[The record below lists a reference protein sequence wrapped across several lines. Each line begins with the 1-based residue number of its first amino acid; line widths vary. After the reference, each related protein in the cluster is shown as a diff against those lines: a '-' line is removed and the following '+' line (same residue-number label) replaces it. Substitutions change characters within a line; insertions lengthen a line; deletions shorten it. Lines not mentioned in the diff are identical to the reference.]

1 MSESFIESEVVEQ
14 EETSQHYNSEAEQR
28 LSYAHQINMGLV
40 KVITDRQAK
49 KFQLSIALVL
59 IKLILVGII
68 ATGIITKNPL
78 QEGWKEVILVI
89 VGGYISSFAK
99 LVEFWFNSPADDQ
112 ELVRSSQDYR
122 TGVNGNGP
130 LNNNHR

>member
-1 MSESFIESEVVEQ
+1 MTENFVEP
-14 EETSQHYNSEAEQR
+14 EAIEAERIETESQQR
-28 LSYAHQINMGLV
+28 LSYAHEVNMQLV
-40 KVITDRQAK
+40 EVIKDRQSK
-49 KFQLSIALVL
+49 KYHLSIALVL

-68 ATGIITKNPL
+68 ATGIITKNSL

-99 LVEFWFNSPADDQ
+99 LVEFWYNSPADDQ

-122 TGVNGNGP
+122 TGVNGNGKYYK
-130 LNNNHR
+130 

>member
-1 MSESFIESEVVEQ
+1 MTENFVEPEVVEQ
-14 EETSQHYNSEAEQR
+14 NTVENESQQR
-28 LSYAHQINMGLV
+28 LSYAHEVNMQLV
-40 KVITDRQAK
+40 EVIKDRQDK

-68 ATGIITKNPL
+68 ATGIITKNSL

-99 LVEFWFNSPADDQ
+99 LVEFWYNSPADDQ

-122 TGVNGNGP
+122 TGINGNGFVD
-130 LNNNHR
+130 NNHR

>member
-1 MSESFIESEVVEQ
+1 MNEDRGLLEELVDTTDQEHERHEDRLDAAREINVGLLEV
-14 EETSQHYNSEAEQR
+14 
-28 LSYAHQINMGLV
+28 I
-40 KVITDRQAK
+40 KDRQRK
-49 KFQLSIALVL
+49 KFHLSLALIS

-68 ATGIITKNPL
+68 AVGIMTKNPL
-78 QEGWKEVILVI
+78 TEGWKEVILVI

-122 TGVNGNGP
+122 TGVNGNGL

>member
-1 MSESFIESEVVEQ
+1 MTENFIEP
-14 EETSQHYNSEAEQR
+14 ETVEAERIQTESHQR
-28 LSYAHQINMGLV
+28 LSYAHEVNMQLV
-40 KVITDRQAK
+40 EVIKDRQSK
-49 KFQLSIALVL
+49 KYHLSIALVL
-59 IKLILVGII
+59 IKLILVAII
-68 ATGIITKNPL
+68 ATGIVTKNAL

-122 TGVNGNGP
+122 TGVNGNGFID
-130 LNNNHR
+130 NNHR